1 MVLAALFS
9 TKKPKTDPEEPPEVI
24 KDPPSPDPT
33 EESPRI
39 SNANA
44 VYPFHDVKATSWPPP
59 LSIDASV
66 YTEARNLLT
75 EETEITKEQSV
86 VSKNIKS
93 DRGDSIVDEGN
104 EIEPC
109 DWKTC
114 PTDSSS
120 LRTREKTTEKQD
132 ETKDKI
138 SHDRLKEMIN
148 VSIKEAMQIVAKQC
162 RMVPKKQVS
171 KILKFMSAQLLD
183 NCIIL
188 TSRSQTLFTPSM
200 K

>member
-1 MVLAALFS
+1 MMLAALFNA
-9 TKKPKTDPEEPPEVI
+9 KRPKTDPEEPPEVT
-24 KDPPSPDPT
+24 KDPPSPDLT

-39 SNANA
+39 SNANV
-44 VYPFHDVKATSWPPP
+44 VYPFHDVKATNLPPP

-66 YTEARNLLT
+66 YTEARNLVT
-75 EETEITKEQSV
+75 EEAEIITEQSPI
-86 VSKNIKS
+86 SKNIKS
-93 DRGDSIVDEGN
+93 GRGDSIADERN

-114 PTDSSS
+114 PKDSSS
-120 LRTREKTTEKQD
+120 LKTREKTTEKQD

-138 SHDRLKEMIN
+138 SHDRLKEIIN

-171 KILKFMSAQLLD
+171 KILKFMSIQLLD
-183 NCIIL
+183 NCIII
-188 TSRSQTLFTPSM
+188 
-200 K
+200 